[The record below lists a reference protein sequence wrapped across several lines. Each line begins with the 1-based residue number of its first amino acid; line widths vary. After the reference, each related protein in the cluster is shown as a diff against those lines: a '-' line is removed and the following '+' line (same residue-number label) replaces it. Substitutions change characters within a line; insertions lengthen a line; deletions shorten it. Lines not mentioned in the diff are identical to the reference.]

1 MGPRLPLAPSLPRLK
16 PRLGSAAEAAVGPVP
31 SRRCAVPRC
40 GNPSLTHVHSILPDT
55 ARKLQALGGAA
66 DDLGLRKAFGQVRN
80 YVAHV
85 PGTLPPFVMVVDVA
99 RTAIVRD
106 RWTGAYGDC

>member
-1 MGPRLPLAPSLPRLK
+1 MSIPS
-16 PRLGSAAEAAVGPVP
+16 
-31 SRRCAVPRC
+31 
-40 GNPSLTHVHSILPDT
+40 LPDT
-55 ARKLQALGGAA
+55 ARKVQALGGAA